1 MNKGIWSALG
11 QYQRH
16 SCSLMDLGPGMSSTG
31 YAAKTLRYT
40 AGLQC
45 NCRHGLMVVDGW
57 CCALTEK
64 WMWNTLRSQHR
75 KGGTSLQKNF
85 WALKLFPRT
94 ERTSPSANC
103 AFEITC
109 FFFRMHIQASCSF
122 FQLISMNFWD
132 TIETYRNCK
141 RTWGACP
148 MLLCF
153 NMTMTSALLPDL
165 PDGSSAFGYER
176 GVPHQS
182 VRRPGKPGFSWTASP
197 VIRWRRQVSENN
209 WRTEPSPWPSAQ
221 NGELLGDLL
230 ED

>member
-1 MNKGIWSALG
+1 MYICCLYNINNILCILYMYLTYIYIQLYNIIYILCTYIYIHIYIYTYHYLSYSMNKGIWSALG

-109 FFFRMHIQASCSF
+109 FFFFACIFKHHAHI
-122 FQLISMNFWD
+122 
-132 TIETYRNCK
+132 
-141 RTWGACP
+141 
-148 MLLCF
+148 
-153 NMTMTSALLPDL
+153 
-165 PDGSSAFGYER
+165 SSWF
-176 GVPHQS
+176 
-182 VRRPGKPGFSWTASP
+182 
-197 VIRWRRQVSENN
+197 RWIFEI
-209 WRTEPSPWPSAQ
+209 P
-221 NGELLGDLL
+221 
-230 ED
+230 

>member
-1 MNKGIWSALG
+1 MYTVYVSYIYIYTIIWYNIHIMYIYIYIYIYTYHYLSYSMNKGIWSALG

-31 YAAKTLRYT
+31 YAAKRLRYT

-109 FFFRMHIQASCSF
+109 FFFACIFKHHAHI
-122 FQLISMNFWD
+122 
-132 TIETYRNCK
+132 
-141 RTWGACP
+141 
-148 MLLCF
+148 
-153 NMTMTSALLPDL
+153 
-165 PDGSSAFGYER
+165 SSWF
-176 GVPHQS
+176 
-182 VRRPGKPGFSWTASP
+182 
-197 VIRWRRQVSENN
+197 RWIFEI
-209 WRTEPSPWPSAQ
+209 P
-221 NGELLGDLL
+221 
-230 ED
+230 